1 MQAQPQ
7 SEDEPATTT
16 GAHAIERKLR
26 PSAIDSWRREVLGG
40 MLTVAA
46 VISPIVALVALS
58 SPSTQHSSTKIAMFI
73 VAGLAFPALRLLPWP
88 SAVARASVAIV
99 LAFASGVLSLA
110 TFGFGAGSGI
120 VLVGTS
126 VFAVIFLG
134 RAQGLIFIVLSVA
147 AFFVVGA
154 LVTRGTLPLLGMAAD
169 LDPHRMRN
177 WTRVGVSFAF
187 LSILVTTAID
197 LVIRQVESTS
207 RATSHALGRLRLA
220 HEHLGQLHRRLDAT
234 EEEER
239 RSLSRELHDELG
251 QTLTAL
257 KLRLQLGEHAFR
269 LGSGSGARV
278 AAVDSLALVEDL
290 ISRVRKISVDLRPPL
305 LDEVGLV
312 SALRVYL
319 ADQAALSGVA
329 IALHA
334 QELSEE
340 TSEEAPD
347 GGRRLPAD
355 FEITCFRVVQE
366 SVTNALR
373 HAAARRIEIRMGRH
387 GEQVSLSIKDDGC
400 GFAPSILDVAAA
412 RGHLGIVGMRER
424 VRARGGRF
432 ELTSRPAAGTT
443 IEVTL
448 PTRSERAAAQRGGP

>member
-110 TFGFGAGSGI
+110 TFGFGAGSGV

-154 LVTRGTLPLLGMAAD
+154 LVTRGSLPLLGMAAD

-197 LVIRQVESTS
+197 LVIRQVEATS
-207 RATSHALGRLRLA
+207 RATSQALGRLRLA

-269 LGSGSGARV
+269 LGTGSGARV
-278 AAVDSLALVEDL
+278 AAVDSLALVDDL
-290 ISRVRKISVDLRPPL
+290 ISRVRKIAVDLRPPL

-312 SALRVYL
+312 SALRLYL
-319 ADQAALSGVA
+319 DGQAAHSGLA
-329 IALHA
+329 IKLYA
-334 QELSEE
+334 EE
-340 TSEEAPD
+340 PSAD
-347 GGRRLPAD
+347 RARRLPAD
-355 FEITCFRVVQE
+355 FAITCFRVVQE

-373 HAAARRIEIRMGRH
+373 HAAAHRIEVRITHHADRM
-387 GEQVSLSIKDDGC
+387 SLSIKDDGC
-400 GFAPSILDVAAA
+400 GFAPSILDAAAA

-443 IEVTL
+443 VDIEL
-448 PTRSERAAAQRGGP
+448 PAPSIDRLDDQN

>member
-1 MQAQPQ
+1 MQAQQQ
-7 SEDEPATTT
+7 SEDEPATAGGTL
-16 GAHAIERKLR
+16 AIEYETRR
-26 PSAIDSWRREVLGG
+26 EGIESWRRKVLRG

-46 VISPIVALVALS
+46 VIAPIVAVIALS
-58 SPSTQHSSTKIAMFI
+58 SPSTRHSWPRIAMFI
-73 VAGLAFPALRLLPWP
+73 AAGLVFPALRLLPWP
-88 SAVARASVAIV
+88 SVVARASVAIG

-110 TFGFGAGSGI
+110 TFGFSAGSGV
-120 VLVGTS
+120 VLMGTS

-134 RAQGLIFIVLSVA
+134 RAQGLLFIALSVA

-154 LVTRGTLPLLGMAAD
+154 LAAEGSIPLLGMAAD

-177 WTRVGVSFAF
+177 WTRVGISFAF

-197 LVIRQVESTS
+197 LVIRQVEATS
-207 RATSHALGRLRLA
+207 RATSQALGRLRLA

-257 KLRLQLGEHAFR
+257 KMQLQLGEHAFR
-269 LGSGSGARV
+269 LSAGAGARV
-278 AAVDSLALVEDL
+278 AAVDSLLLVDDL
-290 ISRVRKISVDLRPPL
+290 ISRVRKIAVDLRPPL

-319 ADQAALSGVA
+319 DGQAALSGLA
-329 IALHA
+329 IKLHA
-334 QELSEE
+334 DEPP
-340 TSEEAPD
+340 AD
-347 GGRRLPAD
+347 RDRRLPAD

-373 HAAARRIEIRMGRH
+373 HAAAHRIEIRIAHH
-387 GEQVSLSIKDDGC
+387 GDRVALSIKDDGC
-400 GFAPSILDVAAA
+400 GFAPSILDAAAA

-432 ELTSRPAAGTT
+432 ELTSRPAGGTT
-443 IEVTL
+443 IEVELTA
-448 PTRSERAAAQRGGP
+448 PAIDRPGYQE